1 MTPEEQKLLFQ
12 EYIQMMLQSNAG
24 RQQAD
29 SGRPPSNTSSPT
41 STSTSRPAAATAPSS
56 APDPNNPH
64 PPNAVFVSPD
74 GLISYDR
81 YGRRLDSLGNVAY
94 PNYGG
99 GGGTAASGSPATAI
113 PAGYG
118 STAEFARSLFGV
130 TGNTNYTLP
139 NFFDAQGKP
148 QASSL
153 PVPNPVDLGTVD
165 PQRLQFLQ
173 NSAQYYNDFN
183 EAQRQF
189 NENLDWKKIADAY
202 AAASRA
208 VLPDSRFNSNY

>member
-1 MTPEEQKLLFQ
+1 MPMTTEEQKLLEQ
-12 EYIQMMLQSNAG
+12 YMQMLMQGNAS

-29 SGRPPSNTSSPT
+29 SGRPATATPT
-41 STSTSRPAAATAPSS
+41 APVVSRPAAAADNGLGSQ
-56 APDPNNPH
+56 H
-64 PPNAVFVSPD
+64 PANAVFVSPD
-74 GLISYDR
+74 GNISYDK
-81 YGRRLDSLGNVAY
+81 YGRRLDSLGNVAL
-94 PNYGG
+94 PSYGNSSG
-99 GGGTAASGSPATAI
+99 SGTAVTGTSAA

-130 TGNTNYTLP
+130 SGTTNYNLP
-139 NFFDAQGKP
+139 SFFDAQGKP
-148 QASSL
+148 QVSQ
-153 PVPNPVDLGTVD
+153 PNVAGPIDLGTVD

-173 NSAQYYNDFN
+173 NSAQYSNDFA

-189 NENLDWKKIADAY
+189 NSNLDWKKIADAY